1 MQFIIYSKVAVHLV
15 REASSAF
22 APAAPDV
29 PSDVAL
35 SGVLLSPSSRKE
47 SPNFA
52 PAAPGVPSDVPLSP
66 SSRRESPSS
75 RKVSPGLRKA
85 FAERPLRGGGGGG
98 TKAGV
103 DGGGEGVKSASSSA
117 VAAEPAAVRE
127 QVFEVCA
134 GEQVCV

>member
-35 SGVLLSPSSRKE
+35 SGVPLSPSSRKE

-66 SSRRESPSS
+66 SSHKESPSS
-75 RKVSPGLRKA
+75 RKVSPRSRKA
-85 FAERPLRGGGGGG
+85 LAERPLRGGG
-98 TKAGV
+98 TKAGG

-117 VAAEPAAVRE
+117 VPAEPAAVRE
-127 QVFEVCA
+127 RIFEVCA
-134 GEQVCV
+134 REQVCV